1 MFRGHCE
8 WVGKYRVVYERNNL
22 VMYIENGRTTSLLKK
37 WRGKQKQYILNLDK
51 WRRFI
56 VSKGGSAI
64 PVSSILVL
72 LYLTEQIDKH
82 VIYANVYSIKWPH
95 CLKGLPIPTEN
106 NFVKSL
112 LESVKRALSKH

>member
-1 MFRGHCE
+1 M
-8 WVGKYRVVYERNNL
+8 
-22 VMYIENGRTTSLLKK
+22 
-37 WRGKQKQYILNLDK
+37 
-51 WRRFI
+51 
-56 VSKGGSAI
+56 SKGGSAI

-72 LYLTEQIDKH
+72 LYLTEQIDKQCSFN
-82 VIYANVYSIKWPH
+82 VIYANVYSIKWAH